1 MHYALLNI
9 FLDVYVA
16 KSTQL
21 MRSLIISILFAEG
34 FTLLV
39 VMVFIIIILR
49 LTIINLRLA
58 WVLACLVGSA
68 RISS

>member
-39 VMVFIIIILR
+39 VMVFIIIIGC
-49 LTIINLRLA
+49 ICYGE
-58 WVLACLVGSA
+58 VLSKPPVEVIA
-68 RISS
+68 